1 MIIYSEEILDLISIK
16 ELFKMGKKGPQLG
29 DHNSKIKR
37 ELITKKMMGLSGS
50 KEKLQNHLIYKS
62 PTSSFEIFV
71 EKPGK
76 EAHREK
82 NPNIHDMRIYIKE
95 NSREKEIGKAF
106 KNIFKSLEDIK
117 EHKKALDLM
126 AYIFIRNAFCYDH
139 NNSYDY
145 LPSNILI
152 EEIKKDLDEIHG
164 LPVDVFL
171 NFLDLIAANEDV
183 KYSNKGKSMGTGI
196 GRRNNLLTYVNVIA
210 LLQGKIKMWEL
221 IGDLSSGGPGVAPIN
236 TRSLHENFSLIHK
249 NINYK

>member
-37 ELITKKMMGLSGS
+37 ELIIEKMMRLLGS
-50 KEKLQNHLIYKS
+50 EEKPQNHLIYKS

-76 EAHREK
+76 EAYREK

-95 NSREKEIGKAF
+95 NSREIIEIGKAF
-106 KNIFKSLEDIK
+106 KDIFKSLEDIK

-171 NFLDLIAANEDV
+171 HFLDLIAANEDV
-183 KYSNKGKSMGTGI
+183 KYSNKGHSMGAGT

-210 LLQGKIKMWEL
+210 LLQGKIKIWEL
-221 IGDLSSGGPGVAPIN
+221 IGALSSGAAGVAQIS
-236 TRSLHENFSLIHK
+236 TKSLYENFPLIHK
-249 NINYK
+249 KYEL